1 MPSSKHICWDQR
13 LVCDFPCDSNSDSKM
28 VSSNIIGRGVE
39 SEPDFASYSY
49 SFPDYGDMSMSSHDG
64 AKTYI
69 SYPKAQA
76 SPKNG
81 TPSTFSDDKSSQIGP
96 YSLESRSLT
105 KESSEFGPPS
115 VSEDLHS
122 LYREYGL
129 HLTDS
134 YGVRLLEI
142 GGDADCSFT
151 EYRNEVIEGCMDE
164 GVDNQLYLNEATDS
178 NYVLSSGRWPVNQGS
193 FWLERF

>member
-1 MPSSKHICWDQR
+1 MPSSKHLCWDQR
-13 LVCDFPCDSNSDSKM
+13 LVCDFPSDSVIDSKM
-28 VSSNIIGRGVE
+28 VSSNIFGRGVE

-49 SFPDYGDMSMSSHDG
+49 SFPDKSDLSMSSNGD
-64 AKTYI
+64 ANTY
-69 SYPKAQA
+69 A

-81 TPSTFSDDKSSQIGP
+81 TSPTFSDDKSSQIGP
-96 YSLESRSLT
+96 YSLESRTLT
-105 KESSEFGPPS
+105 KESSKLESPS
-115 VSEDLHS
+115 ICEDIHS

-142 GGDADCSFT
+142 ETDADCSFA

-164 GVDNQLYLNEATDS
+164 DVDNQLYLTEATES
-178 NYVLSSGRWPVNQGS
+178 NYVLSSGRWSVNQGRIWQQI
-193 FWLERF
+193 F